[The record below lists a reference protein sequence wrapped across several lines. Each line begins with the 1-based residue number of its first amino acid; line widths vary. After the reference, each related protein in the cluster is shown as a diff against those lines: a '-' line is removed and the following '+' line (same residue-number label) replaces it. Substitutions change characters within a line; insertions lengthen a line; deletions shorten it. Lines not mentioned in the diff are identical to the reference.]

1 MRGDH
6 PPPRPFPKSPSPVR
20 GRAGWGVVA
29 LVFIATSAT
38 AQAPAPSYR
47 PGLGDLMTATVQPRH
62 IKLGLAGREKNWTYA
77 AYELHELQEAF
88 ERAASVWPK
97 WRGVPIAE
105 MIPFNTKDPIAAIAQ
120 AIKAKD
126 ADKFT
131 ASYKQLTEACDTC
144 HQGAGRAMIVIQLPD
159 AAAFPDQDFRSKP
172 Q

>member
-1 MRGDH
+1 MGC
-6 PPPRPFPKSPSPVR
+6 
-20 GRAGWGVVA
+20 GVGA
-29 LVFIATSAT
+29 LVLIATSAT
-38 AQAPAPSYR
+38 AQAPAPEPSYR

-62 IKLGLAGREKNWTYA
+62 IKLGLAGRARNWTYA
-77 AYELHELQEAF
+77 DYELHELQEAF

-105 MIPFNTKDPIAAIAQ
+105 MIQFNTKDPIAAIEQ

-126 ADKFT
+126 ADRFA

-144 HQGAGRAMIVIQLPD
+144 HQGAGRGMIVIQVPD
-159 AAAFPDQDFRSKP
+159 AAAFPDQDFRPKP